1 MKSKINHLIMAMLC
15 LSILA
20 CNTGPEPIQFGKDQC
35 AFCKMTIMDRKFGSE
50 LVTEK
55 GRIFKFDDVN
65 CLVHYMDEQNMLTD
79 TKASHY
85 VIDYNNPGV
94 LIDAGTAIYLHSDQI
109 KSPMAG
115 RTAAISDSK
124 AAATFKAQWDAE
136 SWNWKEVVNYFV
148 EN

>member
-1 MKSKINHLIMAMLC
+1 MKSKINHLIKALLC

-20 CNTGPEPIQFGKDQC
+20 CNTGPEPIHFGKDQC

-55 GRIFKFDDVN
+55 GRIFKFDDIN
-65 CLVHYMDEQNMLTD
+65 CMVHYLDEQNLLAD
-79 TKASHY
+79 TKASKY
-85 VIDYNNPGV
+85 VIAYNNPGV
-94 LIDAGTAIYLHSDQI
+94 LIDAGTAIFLRSDQI

-115 RTAAISDSK
+115 RTAALSDSK
-124 AAATFKAQWDAE
+124 AAATFKEQWE
-136 SWNWKEVVNYFV
+136 TETLNWKDVVDYFV